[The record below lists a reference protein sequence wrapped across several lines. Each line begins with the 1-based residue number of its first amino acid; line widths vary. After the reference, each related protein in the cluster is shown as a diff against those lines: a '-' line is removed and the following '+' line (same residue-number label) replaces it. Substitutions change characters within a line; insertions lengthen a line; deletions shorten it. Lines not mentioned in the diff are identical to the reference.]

1 MTVTSGIGPVLF
13 YTSIIPHPIKPPP
26 NMAVHTAFQWLDPL
40 GKDMITNSYS
50 IKKATHPQWGM
61 VPLVIVAMK
70 Y

>member
-1 MTVTSGIGPVLF
+1 
-13 YTSIIPHPIKPPP
+13 
-26 NMAVHTAFQWLDPL
+26 MAVHTAFQWLDPL